1 MTSDNDNRLLSV
13 DDVAKRLG
21 VHRKTVLNWI
31 HAGELV
37 AFDLGKG
44 FKITESDLRDFM
56 NRRRTS
62 PKQPGDDKG

>member
-1 MTSDNDNRLLSV
+1 MHDDNKLLSV

-31 HAGELV
+31 HAGELA

-44 FKITESDLRDFM
+44 YKINENDLRDFM
-56 NRRRTS
+56 NRRRIG
-62 PKQPGDDKG
+62 PKQPDDRE

>member
-1 MTSDNDNRLLSV
+1 MSNDDSKLLSV

-31 HAGELV
+31 HAGELA

-44 FKITESDLRDFM
+44 FKTTESDLRDFM
-56 NRRRTS
+56 NRRRIS
-62 PKQPGDDKG
+62 PKQPDDKN

>member
-1 MTSDNDNRLLSV
+1 MPSDNDDKLLSV

-31 HAGELV
+31 HSGELV

>member
-1 MTSDNDNRLLSV
+1 MKSDDDTKLLSV

-31 HAGELV
+31 HAEELA

-44 FKITESDLRDFM
+44 FKITEKDLKDFM
-56 NRRRTS
+56 GRRRTG
-62 PKQPGDDKG
+62 PKPPDDKG

>member
-1 MTSDNDNRLLSV
+1 MTSNDDTKLLSV

-31 HAGELV
+31 HAGELA

-44 FKITESDLRDFM
+44 YKMTESDLRDFM
-56 NRRRTS
+56 SRRRIS
-62 PKQPGDDKG
+62 PKQSDDKD